1 MTWYVESRDKRWM
14 RLFGTLLLFPLCLA
28 SQSER
33 PYYGLLRGVLLE
45 SNARAGS
52 GELTVRAQ
60 DNRLFRYRFDSRTYV
75 EREDVLVDGAS
86 LLPGDILEI
95 VSDRSPDVRVRY
107 ARTIHVILPP
117 PALHPLSMGRVWA
130 YSRPDRDRRAMRE
143 PDLTLA
149 GVVFRIDGSEIL
161 VHTRQQGDQKVLLR
175 PDTRY
180 FQNGTEVDS
189 DALKPNTRIF
199 IEAGKNLRDEIEAYQ
214 VVWGSILRPQ

>member
-1 MTWYVESRDKRWM
+1 M
-14 RLFGTLLLFPLCLA
+14 RLCGMLLLFAPCLA
-28 SQSER
+28 AQSDR
-33 PYYGLLRGVLLE
+33 PYFGLLRGVLLE

-86 LLPGDILEI
+86 LLPGDVLEI

-117 PALHPLSMGRVWA
+117 PALHPLSAGRVWA
-130 YSRPDRDRRAMRE
+130 YSRPDRDRPAMRE
-143 PDLTLA
+143 TDLTLA
-149 GVVFRIDGSEIL
+149 GVVFRIDGSQISI
-161 VHTRQQGDQKVLLR
+161 HTRQEGDRRVLLR
-175 PDTRY
+175 ADTRY

-189 DALKPNTRIF
+189 TAMKPNTRIF
-199 IEAGKNLRDEIEAYQ
+199 IEAGKTLRDEIEAYQ
-214 VVWGSILRPQ
+214 VVWGSIFRPQ